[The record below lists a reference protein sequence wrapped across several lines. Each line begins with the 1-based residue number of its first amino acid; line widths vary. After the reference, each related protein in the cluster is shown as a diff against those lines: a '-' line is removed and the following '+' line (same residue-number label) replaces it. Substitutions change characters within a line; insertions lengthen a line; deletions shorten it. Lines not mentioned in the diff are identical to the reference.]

1 MRISNN
7 FRNFARNI
15 DITMSRSI
23 RFFVLS
29 LVMMVG
35 VSCVTQKQM
44 TYLRDVDAQA
54 ADSINKHFEAQSEVT
69 IRIGDAL
76 TVFIS
81 ALDQEAVTPYN
92 LPTVVYQ
99 TPGSRQVQTTP
110 TLQYYMVDEAGNI
123 ELPVLGPIHVA
134 GLKRNEVADLIKSR
148 LESQVMN
155 PMVQVSLVGAKVSVL
170 GEVSKPGPVSI
181 STGRL
186 TILEALAAAGDLT
199 PYGKRDNVLVTR
211 EVDGKLQ
218 LARIDLGSADL
229 YTSPFYYLQ
238 QNDVVYVSPNKVR
251 AVSSTNSGLWLS
263 VVSTALSAATVI
275 VTVVK

>member
-1 MRISNN
+1 MNTIV
-7 FRNFARNI
+7 
-15 DITMSRSI
+15 

-29 LVMMVG
+29 LVMMAG

-44 TYLRDVDAQA
+44 TYLRDVNAQA
-54 ADSINKHFEAQSEVT
+54 ADSINARFESQSEAT

-76 TVFIS
+76 TIFVS

-92 LPTVVYQ
+92 LPTVVYS
-99 TPGSRQVQTTP
+99 TPGSRNIQTTP
-110 TLQYYMVDEAGNI
+110 TLQYYMVDEEGNI
-123 ELPVLGPIHVA
+123 EFPVLGLIHVA
-134 GLKRNEVADLIKSR
+134 GLKRKEVADLIKSR
-148 LESQVMN
+148 LETQVLN
-155 PMVQVSLVGAKVSVL
+155 PMVQVSLTGAKVSVL
-170 GEVSKPGPVSI
+170 GEVGQPGYVSL

-199 PYGKRDNVLVTR
+199 PYGRRDNVLVTR

-251 AVSSTNSGLWLS
+251 AVSSTNASLWISL
-263 VVSTALSAATVI
+263 VGTLASTASVI
-275 VTVVK
+275 VTVLK